1 MSVPSF
7 HWFRTVFFLIPAI
20 TVYTIVLGIVSLT
33 STLFDRH
40 GYTAHRC
47 ARLWAWLILKT
58 SSVRVTVKG
67 SAPPATDSF
76 VFAANHQSFYDIP
89 VIFTSLPHS
98 LRIIAKS
105 SLGSVPFLGWHLKWA
120 GHLLIHEKDRG
131 AEVLKKM
138 QAMISDEASLI
149 IFPEGTRSLDG
160 VVDTFKG
167 GVFLMAI
174 DSGLPVVPLSISGAR
189 QIMLRGK
196 LTARPGHVTL
206 TIHPPI
212 PTAGMTRADARA
224 LSEKVR
230 AIVAGDVLT

>member
-1 MSVPSF
+1 MSIPPF
-7 HWFRTVFFLIPAI
+7 HWWRTVFFLIPAI
-20 TVYTIVLGIVSLT
+20 TLYTIVLGVVSLA
-33 STLFDRH
+33 STLFDRR

-47 ARLWAWLILKT
+47 ARLWAWLILRT
-58 SSVRVTVKG
+58 TGVRVTVKG
-67 SAPPATDSF
+67 SAPPTQDSF

-105 SLGSVPFLGWHLKWA
+105 SLGSVPFIGWHLKWA

-131 AEVLKKM
+131 PEVLKKM
-138 QAMISDEASLI
+138 QSMISDQASLI
-149 IFPEGTRSLDG
+149 IFPEGTRSIDG
-160 VVDTFKG
+160 DVGPFKG

-174 DSGLPVVPLSISGAR
+174 DSGLPVVPLSVSGAR
-189 QIMLRGK
+189 QIMLRGRM
-196 LTARPGHVTL
+196 TTRPGRVTL

-230 AIVAGDVLT
+230 AIVAGDVPT

>member
-1 MSVPSF
+1 MSVPPF
-7 HWFRTVFFLIPAI
+7 HWWRTVFFLIPAI
-20 TVYTIVLGIVSLT
+20 GLYTIVLGIVSLA
-33 STLFDRH
+33 STVFDRR

-47 ARLWAWLILKT
+47 AQLWAWLILKT
-58 SSVRVTVKG
+58 TGVRVTRKG
-67 SAPPATDSF
+67 SAPPIQDSF

-89 VIFTSLPHS
+89 VIFASLPHS

-105 SLGSVPFLGWHLKWA
+105 SLGAVPFVGWHLKWA
-120 GHLLIHEKDRG
+120 GHLLIHEQDRG
-131 AEVLKKM
+131 AQVLKKM
-138 QAMISDEASLI
+138 QSMISDEASLI

-160 VVDTFKG
+160 SVDAFKG

-189 QIMLRGK
+189 QIMLRGE
-196 LTARPGHVTL
+196 LAARPGDVTL

-230 AIVAGDVLT
+230 TIVAGDVLT